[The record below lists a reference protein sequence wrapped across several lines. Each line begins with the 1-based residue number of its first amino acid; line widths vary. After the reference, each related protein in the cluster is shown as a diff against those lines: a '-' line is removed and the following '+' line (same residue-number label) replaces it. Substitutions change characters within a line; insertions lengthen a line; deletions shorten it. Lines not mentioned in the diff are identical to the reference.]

1 MSTIP
6 PPERGRYG
14 KILWT
19 DAHDAVIRHLYRPDR
34 KHGEVAELVA
44 AWKVENGALIKRAR
58 EIGVTVEKYMFRL
71 TDEQKARI
79 REVYE
84 KRQPA
89 GNKILAYEFGI
100 PARVISREAA
110 KLGMPSLLSRTRG
123 ADRAWKDD
131 IEVRIVRNHLTMP
144 LNKIRQ
150 VLAQKGYSR
159 THDQIRSL
167 IARKRASGAWPNR
180 ADGFDEVD
188 LLTVEQI
195 TTGLSVAE
203 NVVKSWI
210 QRKMLRARHG
220 LRQQTVIKRSDLRK
234 FLFEYRAH
242 WRQYA
247 SRADI
252 DFLLDVLDTS
262 IKDVTQLDLEEMAS

>member
-1 MSTIP
+1 MSTIH

-19 DAHDAVIRHLYRPDR
+19 DAHDAAIKHLYRPDR
-34 KHGEVAELVA
+34 KHGEVAALA
-44 AWKVENGALIKRAR
+44 ASWGVESGALVNRAR

-71 TDEQKARI
+71 TEEQKARI

-110 KLGMPSLLSRTRG
+110 KLGVPSLLSSTRG
-123 ADRAWKDD
+123 ADRAWRDD

-144 LNKIRQ
+144 INKIRQ
-150 VLAQKGYSR
+150 ALAKKGYFR
-159 THDQIRSL
+159 THDQVRSL
-167 IARKRASGAWPNR
+167 IMRKRASGAWPNR
-180 ADGFDEVD
+180 VDGFDEVD
-188 LLTVEQI
+188 LLTIEQI

-210 QRKMLRARHG
+210 QRKMLRSRHG
-220 LRQQTVIKRSDLRK
+220 LRQQTVIKRKDLRR

-252 DFLLDVLDTS
+252 DFLLDVLDAST
-262 IKDVTQLDLEEMAS
+262 KDVTDPDLKEMVS

>member
-89 GNKILAYEFGI
+89 GNKILAYEFGV

-110 KLGMPSLLSRTRG
+110 KLGLPSLLSRTRG
-123 ADRAWKDD
+123 ADRPWNDD
-131 IEVRIVRNHLTMP
+131 IEMRIVRNHLTMP
-144 LNKIRQ
+144 TNYIRQ
-150 VLAQKGYSR
+150 VLAKKGYLR

-180 ADGFDEVD
+180 ADGFEQVD
-188 LLTVEQI
+188 LLTVAQI
-195 TTGLSVAE
+195 TEGLAVTE
-203 NVVKSWI
+203 KIVKGWI
-210 QRKMLRARHG
+210 HRGMLRAQYG
-220 LRQQTVIKRSDLRK
+220 TRQQHVIKRRDLRK

-262 IKDVTQLDLEEMAS
+262 AKDVTQHDLEEMAS